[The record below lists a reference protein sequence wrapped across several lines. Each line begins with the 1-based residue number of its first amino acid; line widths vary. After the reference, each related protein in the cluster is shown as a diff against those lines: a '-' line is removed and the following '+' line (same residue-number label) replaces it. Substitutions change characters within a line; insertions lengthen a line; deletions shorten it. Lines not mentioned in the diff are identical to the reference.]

1 MRFTKKLLIIALS
14 LSSFFTSYSQNKNIE
29 KSIPASIYKFTP
41 ESANLNSVFFIN
53 KKLNLTSFKF
63 LLIDTRNIAE
73 GYYTVP
79 FCNLQNYS
87 TDYIYDTYNEIYH
100 NPLLSKGHF
109 KVADLY
115 KVRPINKK

>member
-1 MRFTKKLLIIALS
+1 MFFTKKNLIFLLLLA
-14 LSSFFTSYSQNKNIE
+14 SFFTNYSQNKNVE
-29 KSIPASIYKFTP
+29 KLIPTSIYKFTP

-63 LLIDTRNIAE
+63 LLLDTRNIAE

-79 FCNLQNYS
+79 FCNLKNYS
-87 TDYIYDTYNEIYH
+87 TDYIYDTYNKIYN
-100 NPLLSKGHF
+100 NPMHSKGHF

>member
-1 MRFTKKLLIIALS
+1 MFFTKKILIFSLS
-14 LSSFFTSYSQNKNIE
+14 LVSFFTNYSQNKITEN
-29 KSIPASIYKFTP
+29 SIPTSIYKFTL

-53 KKLNLTSFKF
+53 KKLNLTSYKF

-79 FCNLQNYS
+79 FCNINNYS
-87 TDYIYDTYNEIYH
+87 TDYIYDTYNKIYY
-100 NPLLSKGHF
+100 NPIRSKGHF

-115 KVRPINKK
+115 RVSRINKK